1 MTNSTPE
8 AKAVDFIDVPLT
20 PTTPIATNVTI
31 IETVS
36 LNQQMIKTLK
46 YSKIINIICLIDVI
60 FGILYSVYYPNFF
73 YTTLLSLIGYF
84 GSKGFSKK
92 ITLLY
97 LFFIVLNFI
106 FRIIN
111 FSWLL
116 SESYEV
122 HTNTSFILL
131 SIILYCFEIFIISL
145 VFRFI
150 YLLKKLS
157 DSEIKFLKNDQNVQK
172 QFICNC
178 I

>member
-8 AKAVDFIDVPLT
+8 AKAPDLVEVPIT
-20 PTTPIATNVTI
+20 PTTPIATNVRI
-31 IETVS
+31 IETVD

-46 YSKIINIICLIDVI
+46 YSKIINIICLVDVI

-84 GSKGFSKK
+84 GSKKFNKSVT
-92 ITLLY
+92 ILY
-97 LFFIVLNFI
+97 LFFIILNFI
-106 FRIIN
+106 FRILN
-111 FSWLL
+111 FSWQL
-116 SESYEV
+116 SYG
-122 HTNTSFILL
+122 TQNNISFILL
-131 SIILYCFEIFIISL
+131 NIILYCFEIFIISL

-157 DSEIKFLKNDQNVQK
+157 DSEKKFLRNDQNVQN